1 MQAKSFL
8 ITRGEGCLPSSLP
21 CDYLYKVVHI
31 HYLAGVKI
39 LSLLE
44 LFVLSTALG
53 TDLVSVAIPIGMNRI
68 RIRVIVRAAAV
79 FALFHIVMILTG
91 YHIGHWLGTVVARV
105 GTYHIDWP
113 VAAMQDWASIVG
125 ALVLAALGVH
135 MIRENLVHNGLK
147 TDLGHPLQGITLMA
161 LALSVSLDALA
172 AGFSM
177 GMMDVDLVKLS
188 VILGM
193 VIFCIAVAGLGLGR
207 RFGRII
213 GKRAEIVG
221 GLVLILLGIHIFW
234 TALTT

>member
-1 MQAKSFL
+1 M
-8 ITRGEGCLPSSLP
+8 G
-21 CDYLYKVVHI
+21 HI
-31 HYLAGVKI
+31 HYHAGVKI

-68 RIRVIVRAAAV
+68 RLRVIVRAAVV

-91 YHIGHWLGTVVARV
+91 YHIGHWLGTVVEHV
-105 GTYHIDWP
+105 GTYHIEWP
-113 VAAMQDWASIVG
+113 IAAVQDWASMIG
-125 ALVLAALGVH
+125 ALVLAGLGIH
-135 MIRENLVHNGLK
+135 MIRENLTHNGLK
-147 TDLGHPLQGITLMA
+147 ADVGHPLQGITLMA
-161 LALSVSLDALA
+161 LAVSVSLDALA

-177 GMMDVDLVKLS
+177 GMMDVDLIKLS

-193 VIFCIAVAGLGLGR
+193 VIFFIAVAGLGLGR

-213 GKRAEIVG
+213 GNRAELAG
-221 GLVLILLGIHIFW
+221 GLVLILLGIHIIW